1 MRYALSMIRVP
12 SVFCLAVA
20 TACMQAQV
28 QKPKPAFAGQ
38 TEAPP
43 PAKASPQLNVQT
55 IATGF
60 TGAWSISFLPGG
72 NFLITENSGNMRIVR
87 PDGVI
92 SAPLAGVPPI
102 KAVAAQGL
110 HDVLLDPDFAQNRTL
125 YFTYFAPP
133 KG

>member
-1 MRYALSMIRVP
+1 MSRAYLTYAA
-12 SVFCLAVA
+12 LAA
-20 TACMQAQV
+20 ALCAHAQV
-28 QKPKPAFAGQ
+28 RKPKPAFPGQ

-43 PAKASPQLNVQT
+43 PAQASPPLNVQT

-60 TGAWSISFLPGG
+60 SGAWSISFLPGG

-92 SAPLAGVPPI
+92 SAPLAGVPPV

-110 HDVLLDPDFAQNRTL
+110 HYVLLDP
-125 YFTYFAPP
+125 
-133 KG
+133 